1 MSSLQ
6 KALAKEAPLRSSL
19 QNAVVNEK
27 GYQDRPPPSVST
39 AYESSTDGDDSTVDT
54 NEQKQQPIKNFED
67 LMKIRTQ
74 AINLVN
80 TPSSG
85 PQAEANRKKYGQQR
99 FPSPYQQQSAG
110 EHPASSGG
118 GTFNNISSYQSS
130 APNSMHDPLSH
141 PPAKMAEKLSMTD
154 MVVNCV
160 SEVCKSS
167 SSEILSKV
175 LHSGYKSLNNYE
187 NAPVTGT
194 WNDLDTSQHGY
205 GNGNKAPTQNNGTR
219 IGGYT
224 KYQD

>member
-6 KALAKEAPLRSSL
+6 KALAKESPRRSSL
-19 QNAVVNEK
+19 QKAVVNEK

-67 LMKIRTQ
+67 LMKIRNQ

-110 EHPASSGG
+110 EYN
-118 GTFNNISSYQSS
+118 TSSYQSS

-141 PPAKMAEKLSMTD
+141 PPAKMADKLSMTD

-194 WNDLDTSQHGY
+194 WNDLDTSKHGY

>member
-6 KALAKEAPLRSSL
+6 KALAKESPRRSSL
-19 QNAVVNEK
+19 QKAVVNEK

-67 LMKIRTQ
+67 LMKIRNQ

-85 PQAEANRKKYGQQR
+85 PQAEANRKKYGQQK

-110 EHPASSGG
+110 EYN
-118 GTFNNISSYQSS
+118 TSSYQSS

-160 SEVCKSS
+160 SDVCKSS